1 MAGLVAAAHVDGEAG
16 RCVLPVPRFAFF
28 MPLVFNPVGDLV
40 QTENVHNIT
49 LLANDRMTLS
59 CYPGYFK
66 KMPTEQVLRASC
78 ENGEILSEFT
88 SRLRFIENIIK

>member
-1 MAGLVAAAHVDGEAG
+1 MAGLVAATQGDGGAG

-40 QTENVHNIT
+40 QTEHAQNIT

-66 KMPTEQVLRASC
+66 KMPTEQVVRASC
-78 ENGEILSEFT
+78 KGGEILSEFI
-88 SRLRFIENIIK
+88 SRLRFIK